1 MSKELQMPQSIAVFI
16 KATNTHNSDELLATL
31 TEGAVITDEGQEYRG
46 ISAIKKW
53 SDEKIIGARVT
64 LDAVDL
70 MDGDCKT
77 IVTLRVDGN
86 FDKTGLPD
94 PFLMDFHFTINTNKI
109 SALDIRLAGERP
121 RPEKMPH
128 ESWAERK
135 RVRIRTRFRRN

>member
-1 MSKELQMPQSIAVFI
+1 MSKELQMPQSIAAFI
-16 KATNTHNSDELLATL
+16 EATNAHKSDEFLATL

-46 ISAIKKW
+46 IAAIKKW

-70 MDGDCKT
+70 MNGDGKT

-94 PFLMDFHFTINTNKI
+94 PLLLDFHFTLDTNKI
-109 SALDIRLAGERP
+109 SALDIRLPSEGP
-121 RPEKMPH
+121 R
-128 ESWAERK
+128 A
-135 RVRIRTRFRRN
+135 

>member
-16 KATNTHNSDELLATL
+16 KATNAHKSDEFLATL

-46 ISAIKKW
+46 IAAIKKW
-53 SDEKIIGARVT
+53 SDEKYIGARVT

-70 MDGDCKT
+70 MNGDGKT

-94 PFLMDFHFTINTNKI
+94 PLLLDFHFTLDTNKI
-109 SALDIRLAGERP
+109 SALDIRLPGEGP
-121 RPEKMPH
+121 R
-128 ESWAERK
+128 A
-135 RVRIRTRFRRN
+135 